1 MRYLSKVGAA
11 EALQKLRL
19 SFSLIVFRM
28 DCTEVQHDEC
38 VRYRMICEIYRVG

>member
-28 DCTEVQHDEC
+28 DCSEVLHDEC
-38 VRYRMICEIYRVG
+38 VR